1 MAFVGTQTTTLAA
14 RLERAAALLATDP
27 AAAERE
33 ARAALAAAPSDPR
46 PQLILA
52 SALRRRGDAAG
63 ALAILKPLAAAHPN
77 AALTQYELGVAS
89 AARGDAAAAIP
100 ALRRAVALNRDH
112 PQAWRALG
120 DLLFAAGEATA
131 ADAAYAQHRR
141 ALIRDPALKPAAEAL
156 CDGRPGDAE
165 RLLRPRLAA
174 RPDDPPALELLAE
187 AVLRQGLYA
196 DAELL
201 LARCLEL
208 DPARADA
215 RFAYASALFHQ
226 QKAAGALAELR
237 QLLATDPGNP
247 AYRNLTAAASALA
260 GDLEQAL
267 AIYEAL
273 LGEHPRQPQIWLNYG
288 HALRTI
294 GRSADAVAAFRRAL
308 ALDPSAPEAW
318 LGLANLKVAAFAP
331 DDVAAMR
338 AAAARDD
345 LRPEDRPALHYALG
359 KALEDASD
367 YAGSFEHY
375 AKGAQLRR
383 AQTPYD
389 AGAFTAYIDACERL
403 FTRDFFEDRAAFGV
417 AADDPIFIVGLP
429 RSGSTLIEQ
438 ILASHSAVEGT
449 MELPDVGFAARR
461 LGWLD
466 PGARQPGYPD
476 SLARLN
482 GTGAAALGE
491 GYLAATRLQ
500 RRLGRQRFIDKM
512 PNNFQHL
519 ALIQLMLPNATIID
533 ARRHPMA
540 TCFSAF
546 KQHFAQGQAFSYGLG
561 DLGRYYRDY
570 VRLMRSVDAALPGRV
585 CRVIYEDLVE
595 DTERQVRRILAACG
609 LAFEPACLTFHDNT
623 RAVRTVSSEQ
633 VRRPIFRDGLQQWRR
648 YEPWLGPLK
657 DALGPALEAWRD

>member
-1 MAFVGTQTTTLAA
+1 MVLAGTQTPSLAA
-14 RLERAAALLATDP
+14 RLQRAAGLLATDP

-33 ARAALAAAPSDPR
+33 ARAALATAPRDPR
-46 PQLILA
+46 AQLILA

-63 ALAILKPLAAAHPN
+63 ALAILQPLATAHPN
-77 AALTQYELGVAS
+77 AALTQYELG
-89 AARGDAAAAIP
+89 AALAATGEAAAAITV
-100 ALRRAVALNRDH
+100 LRRAVGLNREH
-112 PQAWRALG
+112 PQAWQALG
-120 DLLFAAGEATA
+120 DALFRAGAANDAE
-131 ADAAYAQHRR
+131 AAYAQARR
-141 ALIRDPALKPAAEAL
+141 ALVRDASLKPAAEAL
-156 CDGRPGDAE
+156 CDGRLGEVE

-187 AVLRQGLYA
+187 AVLRHGLYA

-201 LARCLEL
+201 LARCLDL
-208 DPARADA
+208 DPTRADA

-226 QKAAGALAELR
+226 QKAAEALAELGR
-237 QLLATDPGNP
+237 LLVDDPSNP
-247 AYRNLTAAASALA
+247 AYRNLAAAAWALA
-260 GDLEQAL
+260 GDFDRAL
-267 AIYEAL
+267 ATYEAL
-273 LGEHPRQPQIWLNYG
+273 LAVHERQPLIWLNYG
-288 HALRTI
+288 HALRTV
-294 GRSADAVAAFRRAL
+294 GRAGEAVAAFRRAL
-308 ALDPSAPEAW
+308 ALDPTATEAW
-318 LGLANLKVAAFAP
+318 LGVANLKVAAFTP

-338 AAAARDD
+338 AVAARPD
-345 LRPEDRPALHYALG
+345 LRPESRPALHYALG
-359 KALEDASD
+359 KALEDAGD
-367 YAGSFEHY
+367 DAASFDHY

-389 AGAFTAYIDACERL
+389 AGAFTAYVDACEKL
-403 FTRDFFEDRAAFGV
+403 FTRTFFEARAGFG
-417 AADDPIFIVGLP
+417 AAAIDPIFIVGLP

-449 MELPDVGFAARR
+449 MELPDVGFAARQ

-466 PGARQPGYPD
+466 PHAGPLGYPA
-476 SLARLN
+476 SLVALEAA
-482 GTGAAALGE
+482 GAAALGD
-491 GYLAATRLQ
+491 GYLAATRPQ
-500 RRLGRQRFIDKM
+500 RRLGRRRFVDKM

-519 ALIQLMLPNATIID
+519 ALIRLMLPNATIID

-546 KQHFAQGQAFSYGLG
+546 TQHFAQGQTFSYDLG

-595 DTERQVRRILAACG
+595 DTEREVRRILTACG
-609 LAFEPACLTFHDNT
+609 LAFEPACLAFHAND

-633 VRRPIFRDGLQQWRR
+633 VRRPIFRDGLERWRR
-648 YEPWLGPLK
+648 YEPWLGPLR

>member
-156 CDGRPGDAE
+156 CDGRLGDAE

-294 GRSADAVAAFRRAL
+294 GRSGDAVAAFRRAL

-389 AGAFTAYIDACERL
+389 AAAFTAYIDACERL

-438 ILASHSAVEGT
+438 ILASHSDVEGT

-466 PGARQPGYPD
+466 PGGGRPGYPD
-476 SLARLN
+476 SVARLN
-482 GTGAAALGE
+482 GPGAAALGE

-500 RRLGRQRFIDKM
+500 RRLGRRRFIDKM

>member
-1 MAFVGTQTTTLAA
+1 MAFAGTQTTTLAT
-14 RLERAAALLATDP
+14 RIERAAALLATDP

-33 ARAALAAAPSDPR
+33 ARTALAAAPGDPR
-46 PQLILA
+46 ARLILA

-63 ALAILKPLAAAHPN
+63 ALSILELLAAAHPN
-77 AALTQYELGVAS
+77 AALTQYELG
-89 AARGDAAAAIP
+89 AALAATGDAAAAIP

-131 ADAAYAQHRR
+131 AEAAYAQHRR
-141 ALIRDPALKPAAEAL
+141 ALVRDPTLKPAAAAL
-156 CDGRPGDAE
+156 CDGRPGEAE

-187 AVLRQGLYA
+187 AVLRQGLFP
-196 DAELL
+196 DAEVL

-226 QKAAGALAELR
+226 QKAAEALAALER
-237 QLLATDPGNP
+237 LLTGDPQNP
-247 AYRNLTAAASALA
+247 AYRNLAAAALALA
-260 GDLEQAL
+260 GDFEPAL
-267 AIYEAL
+267 ATYETL
-273 LGEHPRQPQIWLNYG
+273 LGEHARQPLIWLNYG
-288 HALRTI
+288 HALRTV
-294 GRSADAVAAFRRAL
+294 GRADDAIAAFRRAL
-308 ALDPSAPEAW
+308 ALDPTLSDAY
-318 LGLANLKVAAFAP
+318 LGLANLKVAVFTP
-331 DDVAAMR
+331 GEVVAMR
-338 AAAARDD
+338 SAAARAD
-345 LRPEDRPALHYALG
+345 LRPDDRPALHYALG
-359 KALEDASD
+359 KALEDAGD

-375 AKGAQLRR
+375 AEGARLRR

-389 AGAFTAYIDACERL
+389 AAAFTAYADACEWL
-403 FTRDFFEDRAAFGV
+403 FTRDFFEGRAAFGA
-417 AADDPIFIVGLP
+417 AADDPVFIVGLP

-461 LGWLD
+461 LGWQD
-466 PGARQPGYPD
+466 PNAGPAGYPA
-476 SLARLN
+476 SLVSLD
-482 GTGAAALGE
+482 GAAAAALAE
-491 GYLAATRLQ
+491 GYLTATRAQ
-500 RRLGRQRFIDKM
+500 RRLGRARFIDKM

-540 TCFSAF
+540 SCFSAF
-546 KQHFAQGQAFSYGLG
+546 KQHFAQGQAFSYDLG

-570 VRLMRSVDAALPGRV
+570 VRLMRSFDAALPGRV
-585 CRVIYEDLVE
+585 CRVIYEDLVD
-595 DTERQVRRILAACG
+595 DTEREVRRILACCG
-609 LAFEPACLTFHDNT
+609 LDFEPACLAFHENA

-633 VRRPIFRDGLQQWRR
+633 VRRPIFRDGLEQWRR
-648 YEPWLGPLK
+648 YEPWLGPLQ
-657 DALGPALEAWRD
+657 DALGPTLEAWRA

>member
-1 MAFVGTQTTTLAA
+1 MAFAVTQTTTLAA
-14 RLERAAALLATDP
+14 RIERAAALLEADP

-52 SALRRRGDAAG
+52 SALRRRGDAAA

-77 AALTQYELGVAS
+77 AALTQYELGLALAAS
-89 AARGDAAAAIP
+89 GDAATAIP

-120 DLLFAAGEATA
+120 DLLFAAGEANA
-131 ADAAYAQHRR
+131 AEAAYAQHRR
-141 ALIRDPALKPAAEAL
+141 ALVRDPALKAAAGAL
-156 CDGRPGDAE
+156 CDGRLGEAE

-196 DAELL
+196 DAEVL
-201 LARCLEL
+201 LARSLAL
-208 DPARADA
+208 DPACAEA

-226 QKAAGALAELR
+226 QKGAEALGALER
-237 QLLATDPGNP
+237 LLADDPQSP
-247 AYRNLTAAASALA
+247 AYRNLTAAALALA
-260 GDLEQAL
+260 GDFEPAL
-267 AIYEAL
+267 ATYEAL
-273 LGEHPRQPQIWLNYG
+273 LDDYERQPLIWLNYG
-288 HALRTI
+288 HALRTVGRADDAI
-294 GRSADAVAAFRRAL
+294 GAFRRAL
-308 ALDPSAPEAW
+308 ALDPTLTEAY
-318 LGLANLKVAAFAP
+318 LGLANLKVAAFTP
-331 DDVAAMR
+331 GEVAAMR
-338 AAAARDD
+338 GAAARAD
-345 LRPEDRPALHYALG
+345 LRPADRPALHFALG
-359 KALEDASD
+359 KALEDAGD
-367 YAGSFEHY
+367 HPGSFEHY

-389 AGAFTAYIDACERL
+389 AEAFTAYVDACERL
-403 FTRDFFEDRAAFGV
+403 FTPDFFERRAAFGA
-417 AADDPIFIVGLP
+417 AADDPIFIIGLP

-449 MELPDVGFAARR
+449 MELPDVGFAARK
-461 LGWLD
+461 LGWQD
-466 PGARQPGYPD
+466 PGAGPPGYPA
-476 SLARLN
+476 SLAALDAA
-482 GTGAAALGE
+482 GAAALGD
-491 GYLAATRLQ
+491 GYLAATRPQ
-500 RRLGRQRFIDKM
+500 RRLGRARFIDKM

-519 ALIQLMLPNATIID
+519 AFIRLTLPGATIID

-546 KQHFAQGQAFSYGLG
+546 KQHFAQGQAFSYDLG

-570 VRLMRSVDAALPGRV
+570 VRLMRSFDAALPGRV

-595 DTERQVRRILAACG
+595 DTEREVRRILACCG
-609 LAFEPACLTFHDNT
+609 LDFEPACLAFYENA

-633 VRRPIFRDGLQQWRR
+633 VRRPIFRDGLEQWRR

-657 DALGPALEAWRD
+657 DALGPTLKTWRD